1 MTFVRKLSDGIFFIE
16 RILACVFLLFMVTSL
31 ILGVIFR
38 YFLHSPLSWSDEFG
52 MFALVWIT
60 FIGGSMS
67 IKTNRAAAVGFVM
80 EKLPVAARQIFFG
93 IAFMISLLFC
103 VFLLYLS
110 MKWITN
116 PSILLQKSP
125 AVGLPMIIPYI
136 AIPLGFL
143 FMAVHSLDLFAGV
156 FQKQQR
162 EGT

>member
-1 MTFVRKLSDGIFFIE
+1 MTFVRKLSDGVFFIE
-16 RILACVFLLFMVTSL
+16 RILVCIFLSFMVISL
-31 ILGVIFR
+31 MLGVFFR

-52 MFALVWIT
+52 MFALVWVT

-67 IKTNRAAAVGFVM
+67 IKTKRAAAVSFIM
-80 EKLPVAARQIFFG
+80 EKLPAATRQILFG

-125 AVGLPMIIPYI
+125 AVGLPMVIPYI

-143 FMAVHSLDLFAGV
+143 FMSVHSLDLFAGT

-162 EGT
+162 EGI

>member
-1 MTFVRKLSDGIFFIE
+1 MTFFRKLSDGVFFIE
-16 RILACVFLLFMVTSL
+16 RILVCVFLSFMVVSL
-31 ILGVIFR
+31 VLGVFFR

-52 MFALVWIT
+52 MFALVWVT

-67 IKTNRAAAVGFVM
+67 IKTKRAAAVSFVM
-80 EKLPVAARQIFFG
+80 ERFSPAIRQLFFG

-103 VFLLYLS
+103 IFLLYLS
-110 MKWITN
+110 MKWLTN

-143 FMAVHSLDLFAGV
+143 FMSVHSLDLLAGV

-162 EGT
+162 EGI

>member
-1 MTFVRKLSDGIFFIE
+1 
-16 RILACVFLLFMVTSL
+16 MVTSL

-67 IKTNRAAAVGFVM
+67 IKKNRAAAVSFVM
-80 EKLPVAARQIFFG
+80 DKLSPGIRKIVFG
-93 IAFMISLLFC
+93 IAFLISLLFC
-103 VFLLYLS
+103 MFVLYLS
-110 MKWITN
+110 LKWITN

-143 FMAVHSLDLFAGV
+143 FMSVHSLDLFAGV
-156 FQKQQR
+156 FQKQQG
-162 EGT
+162 EGK